1 MSGPNTSLIDLNAKR
16 IIITGAS
23 SGLGKECALA
33 LSKLGAEIVLA
44 VRNTSKGEKVLT
56 EIRNQVPGAKIEVSE
71 LDLTDF
77 ESIRNFSARENNK
90 QIDILLNNAGIM
102 AVPFALTKD
111 GFESQMGTNHLGHFL
126 LTSLLFE
133 NINKS
138 NVARIINVSSTAHR
152 LGRLKTGSKSEILM
166 TSDNYSPWVA
176 YGNSKLAN
184 LLFTNEL
191 SRRLKLNN
199 SKIITASTHPGY
211 AATNLQLVGP
221 SLKKGLRKTIELN
234 GSKLANILFG
244 QSAAKGAL
252 PSIAACTWNNI
263 ENNDFI
269 GPDGPMQA
277 RGNPKKVSMS
287 SLAKN
292 NELAKNLWIT
302 SEELTGVKFLNG

>member
-1 MSGPNTSLIDLNAKR
+1 MSGPNTSLIDLNSKR

-23 SGLGKECALA
+23 SGLGKESALA

-56 EIRNQVPGAKIEVSE
+56 EIKNQVPGAKIEVSE

-126 LTSLLFE
+126 LTSLIFE
-133 NINKS
+133 NINQS
-138 NVARIINVSSTAHR
+138 NIARIINVSSTAHR

-166 TSDNYSPWVA
+166 TSDNYSAWVA

-221 SLKKGLRKTIELN
+221 SLKKGLRKIIELN

-252 PSIAACTWNNI
+252 PSIAACTWSDI

-269 GPDGPMQA
+269 GPDGLMQA
-277 RGNPKKVSMS
+277 RGNPKKVSMG

-292 NELAKNLWIT
+292 SELAKNLWLT

>member
-1 MSGPNTSLIDLNAKR
+1 MSGPNTSLIDLSSKR

-23 SGLGKECALA
+23 SGLGEECALA
-33 LSKLGAEIVLA
+33 LSKLGAEVVLA
-44 VRNTSKGEKVLT
+44 VRNTSKGENVLNK
-56 EIRNQVPGAKIEVSE
+56 IKQQVPNARIEVSE

-77 ESIRNFSARENNK
+77 ESIRNFASRENSK

-111 GFESQMGTNHLGHFL
+111 GYESQMGTNHLGHFL

-133 NINKS
+133 NLNKS
-138 NVARIINVSSTAHR
+138 NVGRIINVSSTAHR
-152 LGRLKTGSKSEILM
+152 LGKLKTGNRTDILM
-166 TSDNYSPWVA
+166 TQENYSPWVA

-184 LLFTNEL
+184 LLFTSEL
-191 SRRLKLNN
+191 SRRLRLIN

-221 SLKKGLRKTIELN
+221 SLKKGIRKTIELN

-244 QSAAKGAL
+244 QSASNGAL
-252 PSIAACTWNNI
+252 PSIAACTWSNI

-269 GPDGPMQA
+269 GPDGPLQA
-277 RGNPKKVSMS
+277 RGKPTKVKMS

-292 NELAKNLWIT
+292 SDLAKNLWLT

>member
-1 MSGPNTSLIDLNAKR
+1 MSGPNTSLIDLNSKR
-16 IIITGAS
+16 IVITGAS
-23 SGLGKECALA
+23 SGLGKESALA
-33 LSKLGAEIVLA
+33 LSKLGAEVVLA
-44 VRNTSKGEKVLT
+44 VRNTSKGEQVLN
-56 EIRNQVPGAKIEVSE
+56 EIKQQVPNAKVEVSE

-77 ESIRNFSARENNK
+77 ESIRNFASRENSK

-138 NVARIINVSSTAHR
+138 SVARIINVSSTAHR
-152 LGRLKTGSKSEILM
+152 LAKLKFANKSEILM
-166 TSDNYSPWVA
+166 TADNYSPWVA
-176 YGNSKLAN
+176 YGNSKIAN
-184 LLFTNEL
+184 LLFTKEL
-191 SRRLKLNN
+191 ARRIKLAN
-199 SKIITASTHPGY
+199 SKIITVSTHPGY

-221 SLKKGLRKTIELN
+221 SLKKGIRKTIELN
-234 GSKLANILFG
+234 GSKLANVLFG

-252 PSIAACTWNNI
+252 PSIAACTWSNI
-263 ENNDFI
+263 ESNDFL

-277 RGNPKKVSMS
+277 RGNPKKVKMN
-287 SLAKN
+287 SLAQN
-292 NELAKNLWIT
+292 DELAKNLWSA

>member
-1 MSGPNTSLIDLNAKR
+1 MSGPNTTLIDLNSKR

-33 LSKLGAEIVLA
+33 LSQLGAQIVLA

-56 EIRNQVPGAKIEVSE
+56 EIKNQVPNAKIEVSE

-77 ESIRNFSARENNK
+77 ESIRNFCARENNK

-133 NINKS
+133 NINRS
-138 NVARIINVSSTAHR
+138 NIGRIINVSSTAHR
-152 LGRLKTGSKSEILM
+152 LGKLKTGSKSEILM

-184 LLFTNEL
+184 LLFTSEL
-191 SRRLKLNN
+191 SRRLKLSN
-199 SKIITASTHPGY
+199 SKVITASSHPGY

-244 QSAAKGAL
+244 QSAARGAL
-252 PSIAACTWNNI
+252 PSIAACNWSNI
-263 ENNDFI
+263 ESNDFL

-277 RGNPKKVSMS
+277 RGNPKKVNMS

-292 NELAKNLWIT
+292 SELAKNLWLT